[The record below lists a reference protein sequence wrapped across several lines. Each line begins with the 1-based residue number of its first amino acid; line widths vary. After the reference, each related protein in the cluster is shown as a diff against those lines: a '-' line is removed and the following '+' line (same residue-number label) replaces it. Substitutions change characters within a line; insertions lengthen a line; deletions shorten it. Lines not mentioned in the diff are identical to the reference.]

1 MMELSCIP
9 YLLRDASLVTL
20 RYTLSAYWYGGGGG
34 GEGGG
39 EHVYVVVL

>member
-1 MMELSCIP
+1 MELSCIP

-34 GEGGG
+34 KGVG